1 MIIVYCL
8 DERYKGLAEVSIKTV
23 RKHNPLAK
31 IVVVSENPMNVK
43 GSDDNY
49 IFYLDGQHRTRGAGD
64 RISRAAYLKL
74 LLPNLPY
81 DKIIFLDGDVI
92 CQHPLDELWNT
103 DVPYIGLCESH
114 VYGKKQAKE
123 LGVPKYGLSGMMLM
137 NLKALRDMDFT
148 NKCLKE
154 ERQIPA
160 LATGWQHDETI
171 INWVM
176 KGKLTFLDK
185 KFNYCHDRAYDNP
198 IPEKD
203 AVILHIVGKDKSF
216 MANFVEKVKYK
227 ELKKIGAYI
236 KDSRVAIVGN
246 GKTIFDKK
254 WGKEIDDHDFI
265 IRFNKGFYANT
276 DCQGTRTDMLI
287 LACNL
292 AKDELDSFKARFVV
306 NRSKHYYNLTP
317 YTINTQDRMALKEM
331 LGSQPSTGF
340 MAIDICRYFGA
351 KSIDLYGFSGN
362 KAPTFYNPVDYVT
375 QHDYDKEQEYIWDF
389 EKQGILK
396 NNS

>member
-1 MIIVYCL
+1 M
-8 DERYKGLAEVSIKTV
+8 
-23 RKHNPLAK
+23 
-31 IVVVSENPMNVK
+31 
-43 GSDDNY
+43 
-49 IFYLDGQHRTRGAGD
+49 
-64 RISRAAYLKL
+64 
-74 LLPNLPY
+74 
-81 DKIIFLDGDVI
+81 
-92 CQHPLDELWNT
+92 
-103 DVPYIGLCESH
+103 PYIGLCESH

-137 NLKALRDMDFT
+137 NLANLRAFDFT
-148 NKCLKE
+148 DKCLAAENK
-154 ERQIPA
+154 IPA

-185 KFNYCHDRAYDNP
+185 KFNYCHDRTYDNP

-216 MANFVEKVKYK
+216 MANFVDKVKYK
-227 ELKKIGAYI
+227 ELNKIGAYI
-236 KDSRVAIVGN
+236 KDARVAIVGN
-246 GKTIFDKK
+246 AKTIFDKK

-292 AKDELDSFKARFVV
+292 AKDELDSFHARFVV

-317 YTINTQDRMALKEM
+317 YTINTPDRMALKAM

-351 KSIDLYGFSGN
+351 KSIDLYGFAGN
-362 KAPTFYNPVDYVT
+362 KAPTFYNPADYVT
-375 QHDYDKEQEYIWDF
+375 QHDYDKEQEYIWEF
-389 EKQGILK
+389 EKDGILK
-396 NNS
+396 NNA